1 MNDGMITAINA
12 FNRCKAH
19 ALTMLVIM
27 YSQFVMGLFKHLH
40 IMIAMKKIAQKNP
53 SEKSEEQC
61 MTFYRQRLDS
71 LINIHSRGDRQR
83 QVYFIGTT
91 LFARTPP

>member
-1 MNDGMITAINA
+1 
-12 FNRCKAH
+12 
-19 ALTMLVIM
+19 
-27 YSQFVMGLFKHLH
+27 
-40 IMIAMKKIAQKNP
+40 MKKIAQKNP

-61 MTFYRQRLDS
+61 MTFYRQRLDL